1 MERNKITTCIR
12 CCRTVTQTRPRSG
25 NNFVGAN
32 KSHHGCG
39 SAASE
44 IRPITVTISP
54 IPPACTTGRVLHKT
68 SLPPGFG
75 HSGLWRTGQRQSIFH
90 RYYLSH
96 LGFITSRRRQSG
108 RVRQG
113 LQGLPPSPG
122 TVHSRISGRRK
133 EITGQYLSITTSK
146 HGLRFPA
153 APNGMKS
160 RAWSATGCGKV
171 YVIGTEVTITA
182 VSLPLRKL
190 RTGRSVQ
197 RRAKL
202 MQSRESFV
210 IVMELISKIM
220 YCAACEDLQFQI
232 FKVARTK
239 ADVLFLAFSLM
250 HINFN
255 RR

>member
-75 HSGLWRTGQRQSIFH
+75 HSGLWRTRQRQSIFH

-96 LGFITSRRRQSG
+96 LGFITSRRRQGG

-153 APNGMKS
+153 APNGK
-160 RAWSATGCGKV
+160 G
-171 YVIGTEVTITA
+171 EQQ
-182 VSLPLRKL
+182 SLERK
-190 RTGRSVQ
+190 RDE
-197 RRAKL
+197 AKY
-202 MQSRESFV
+202 M
-210 IVMELISKIM
+210 
-220 YCAACEDLQFQI
+220 
-232 FKVARTK
+232 
-239 ADVLFLAFSLM
+239 
-250 HINFN
+250 
-255 RR
+255 